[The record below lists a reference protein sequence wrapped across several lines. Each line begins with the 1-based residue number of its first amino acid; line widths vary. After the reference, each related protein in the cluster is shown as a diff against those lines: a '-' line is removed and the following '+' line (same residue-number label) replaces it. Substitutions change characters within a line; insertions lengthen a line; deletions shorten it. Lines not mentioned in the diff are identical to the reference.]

1 MENFQPYYRFNA
13 RKMTDLRIGTLI
25 LQEAVD
31 LEVSKQERL
40 QQSKKEEKAVAAAAA
55 NNVGLH
61 FLLQKPDTNEN
72 KINK

>member
-1 MENFQPYYRFNA
+1 
-13 RKMTDLRIGTLI
+13 MTDLRIGTSI